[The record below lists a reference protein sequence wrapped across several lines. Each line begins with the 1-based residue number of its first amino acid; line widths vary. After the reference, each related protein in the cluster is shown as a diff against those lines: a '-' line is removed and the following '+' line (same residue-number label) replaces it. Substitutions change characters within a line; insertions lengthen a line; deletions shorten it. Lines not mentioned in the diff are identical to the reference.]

1 MRPGHL
7 IATFAV
13 LVPLAMPA
21 GAMANEFQEIFGD
34 YRADGQLNG
43 CYSPQQLQNAA
54 GQIPPDVEQYAPGF
68 GNALAGAQSGCR
80 SAPAPTTT
88 EEAEEAPAPVT
99 AAGTP
104 SAPTPGP
111 VTKKAV
117 TEPPAPKKEPK
128 LVVGDLPD
136 PRLNTST
143 VAVST
148 DTPGALIALVIAAG
162 IVLALAL
169 AWTLAWFL
177 GWNPERLTRPL
188 SATFQ
193 TVWDRLIA
201 GR

>member
-1 MRPGHL
+1 M
-7 IATFAV
+7 
-13 LVPLAMPA
+13 LVPLAVPA
-21 GAMANEFQEIFGD
+21 GAVANEFQQIFGD
-34 YRADGQLNG
+34 YRADGQLNE
-43 CYSPQQLQNAA
+43 CYTPQQLQNAA

-80 SAPAPTTT
+80 SAPPPTTA
-88 EEAEEAPAPVT
+88 EEAEEEAPAPVT

-104 SAPTPGP
+104 GTPTPEP

-136 PRLNTST
+136 PRLNTSA

-148 DTPGALIALVIAAG
+148 DTPGALIALIIAAA
-162 IVLALAL
+162 IVLLLAL

-188 SATFQ
+188 AATFQ
-193 TVWDRLIA
+193 TVWDRLIP